1 MLILLI
7 THKIKLII
15 HNKNNGI
22 YLILFLISL
31 SIVILTI
38 LQLM

>member
-7 THKIKLII
+7 IHKIKLII
-15 HNKNNGI
+15 RNKNNDI

-31 SIVILTI
+31 PIVILTI
-38 LQLM
+38 L